1 MTSSLSKNT
10 WHRTKSGAFINSAR
24 SPQLKYAEAVKNIV
38 YQTDRLARYFAQ
50 NRVAWQQF
58 YESERV
64 IIDQLDLGP
73 DDAILDIG
81 CGCGGLGLALRDRF
95 EIENYTGV
103 EINQAAAE
111 TGRRM
116 NPKAH
121 ILCGDILDLS
131 RNVLRDKCFDVV
143 FSLSCVD
150 WNVRFSDMLTAA
162 WNHVL
167 PGGHLVS
174 TFRLALDD
182 GCNDFS
188 RSYQY
193 INNDGIME
201 GERAS
206 YVVLSA
212 KGLIQQLT
220 EFNPSV
226 ISAYGY
232 WGTPSVTAVTP
243 YDRLCFAAFS
253 IRKRK
258 PDDSGALCCHLK
270 LPAEILNALEPPS
283 Q

>member
-1 MTSSLSKNT
+1 MTSSWSKNT
-10 WHRTKSGAFINSAR
+10 WHRTKSGAFTNSAR
-24 SPQLKYAEAVKNIV
+24 SPQLKHPEAVKNIV
-38 YQTDRLARYFAQ
+38 YQTDQLVRYFAQ

-64 IIDQLDLGP
+64 IIDQLGLNR

-95 EIENYTGV
+95 NVENYTGV
-103 EINQAAAE
+103 EINQSAAE
-111 TGRRM
+111 AGRRM

-131 RNVLRDKCFDVV
+131 GDVLCDKRFDVV

-150 WNVRFSDMLTAA
+150 WNVRFSDMLAA
-162 WNHVL
+162 VWNHVL

-174 TFRLALDD
+174 TFRLTVKE
-182 GCNDFS
+182 GCNDFE

-193 INNDGIME
+193 INSDGIPE

-206 YVVLSA
+206 YVVLNASD
-212 KGLIQQLT
+212 LIQRLIS
-220 EFNPSV
+220 FNPSE
-226 ISAYGY
+226 INAYGY
-232 WGTPSVTAVTP
+232 WGAPSATAVTP
-243 YDRLCFAAFS
+243 YEKLCFAAFS

-258 PDDSGALCCHLK
+258 SDDVGALRCHLD
-270 LPAEILNALEPPS
+270 LPAEILDIL
-283 Q
+283 

>member
-1 MTSSLSKNT
+1 MKNVE
-10 WHRTKSGAFINSAR
+10 SM
-24 SPQLKYAEAVKNIV
+24 KNIV
-38 YQTDRLARYFAQ
+38 YQTDRIARYFVQ

-64 IIDQLDLGP
+64 IIDQLGLDH
-73 DDAILDIG
+73 DDEILDIG

-95 EIENYTGV
+95 KIKNYTGV

-111 TGRRM
+111 AGQRM
-116 NPKAH
+116 NSKAH
-121 ILCGDILDLS
+121 ILCGDILNLS
-131 RNVLRDKCFDVV
+131 RDMLHDKHFDVV

-150 WNVRFSDMLTAA
+150 WNVRFSEMLATA

-174 TFRLALDD
+174 TFRLTAKE
-182 GCNDFS
+182 GCSDFS

-193 INNDGIME
+193 INYDGVPQ

-206 YVVLSA
+206 YVVLNA
-212 KGLIQQLT
+212 KDLVQQLV
-220 EFNPSV
+220 EFNPSE
-226 ISAYGY
+226 INAYGY

-243 YDRLCFAAFS
+243 YERLCFAAFS

-258 PDDSGALCCHLK
+258 SGDVGVLCFHLK
-270 LPAEILNALEPPS
+270 LPAEILKALELPP

>member
-1 MTSSLSKNT
+1 M
-10 WHRTKSGAFINSAR
+10 KSGAFTNSAR
-24 SPQLKYAEAVKNIV
+24 SPQVKHAEAVKNIV

-64 IIDQLDLGP
+64 IIDQLGLDR

-95 EIENYTGV
+95 GIENYTGV

-111 TGRRM
+111 AGRRM

-131 RNVLRDKCFDVV
+131 RDVLHDKRFDVV

-150 WNVRFSDMLTAA
+150 WNICFSEMLAAA
-162 WNHVL
+162 WNHVV

-174 TFRLALDD
+174 TFRLTAEE
-182 GCNDFS
+182 GCGDFN
-188 RSYQY
+188 RSYQF
-193 INNDGIME
+193 INYDGIME

-206 YVVLSA
+206 YVVLNA
-212 KGLIQQLT
+212 KGLIQQLLK
-220 EFNPSV
+220 FNPSE
-226 ISAYGY
+226 INAYGY
-232 WGTPSVTAVTP
+232 WGVPSVTAVTP
-243 YDRLCFAAFS
+243 YARLCFAAFS

-258 PDDSGALCCHLK
+258 SDDVGALRYRLK
-270 LPAEILNALEPPS
+270 LPGEILAILDPLP

>member
-1 MTSSLSKNT
+1 M
-10 WHRTKSGAFINSAR
+10 KSGAFTNNAR
-24 SPQLKYAEAVKNIV
+24 SSQVKHAEAVKNIV
-38 YQTDRLARYFAQ
+38 YQTDQIVRYFAQ

-58 YESERV
+58 YESEQF
-64 IIDQLDLGP
+64 IIDQLGLDR

-95 EIENYTGV
+95 GIENYTGV
-103 EINQAAAE
+103 EINHAAAE
-111 TGRRM
+111 AGRRM

-131 RNVLRDKCFDVV
+131 RDVLHDKRFDVV

-150 WNVRFSDMLTAA
+150 WNVRFSDMLAAA
-162 WNHVL
+162 WNHVV

-174 TFRLALDD
+174 TFRLTLEE
-182 GCNDFS
+182 GCGDFS

-193 INNDGIME
+193 INYDGIME

-206 YVVLSA
+206 YVVLNA
-212 KGLIQQLT
+212 KSLIQQLFK
-220 EFNPSV
+220 FNPSE
-226 ISAYGY
+226 INAYGY
-232 WGTPSVTAVTP
+232 WGAPSVTAVTP
-243 YDRLCFAAFS
+243 YEKLCFAAFS

-258 PDDSGALCCHLK
+258 SDDVGALCSHLE
-270 LPAEILNALEPPS
+270 LPAEILNALELLP